1 MKNITLDA
9 EKNFSQLI
17 TEEALSSDDVV
28 YVEAKG
34 NYTLTV
40 DEDITVKN
48 IEFVNGSGATL
59 KISENDTLS
68 VDDIVGIG
76 NIMNNGTIVKT
87 GEGTAILPFDNAS
100 TGVLIVGNGILK
112 VKSVINDGTAYTVR
126 VKRGATFDLN
136 GVSGI
141 TVNVILEEGATFVNT
156 GNAISYNADQTVKI
170 ILEGD
175 ATVKTEN
182 DMGLIAPDRNKS
194 ELDLG
199 SHILTLKGGNTFRLC
214 NTAVVGSGKIR
225 VTDSGKLTVMA
236 SSDGAVGNYSS
247 GGDNYE
253 LVMES
258 GSTLT
263 IGNYQSLTVKNFTNN
278 GEITTKHK
286 GTLIVKGILAPGNE
300 IPVLTL
306 ADGATIKASTTQA
319 QTVSS
324 TFSASGTII
333 IDASEI
339 MKDQLKVAG
348 KTGIPVLT
356 VPAVPSDVKWNM
368 TGLNVDRVRAKWR
381 VNEDGTKTLY
391 IARSDAFR
399 VIIR

>member
-1 MKNITLDA
+1 
-9 EKNFSQLI
+9 
-17 TEEALSSDDVV
+17 
-28 YVEAKG
+28 
-34 NYTLTV
+34 
-40 DEDITVKN
+40 
-48 IEFVNGSGATL
+48 
-59 KISENDTLS
+59 
-68 VDDIVGIG
+68 
-76 NIMNNGTIVKT
+76 
-87 GEGTAILPFDNAS
+87 
-100 TGVLIVGNGILK
+100 
-112 VKSVINDGTAYTVR
+112 

-286 GTLIVKGILAPGNE
+286 GALIVKGILAPGNE

-306 ADGATIKASTTQA
+306 ADGATIKASATQV

-324 TFSASGTII
+324 TFSASGTIT

-356 VPAVPSDVKWNM
+356 VPAVPSDAKWNV
-368 TGLNVDRVRAKWR
+368 TGVKVDRVRAKWR

-391 IARSDAFR
+391 IVRRDGFR
-399 VIIR
+399 IIVR